1 VKANRTGQVTE
12 NIIADI
18 LRGVGLE
25 FQRQVHVGKSIYEP
39 YTLRADFVVTNLAA
53 FPNGIAIESKW
64 QDRQGSVDEKFP
76 FMALNIRTRY
86 QVPAIVVVAGGS
98 CRQGALDWFRAQCD
112 GHQLIAVVGL
122 EEFISWALR
131 SEKA

>member
-1 VKANRTGQVTE
+1 MKANKSGHVTE
-12 NIIADI
+12 NIIGDI
-18 LRGVGLE
+18 LHGVGLV
-25 FQRQVHVGKSIYEP
+25 FQRQVHVGQSIYEP
-39 YTLRADFVVTNLAA
+39 YQLRADFVVTNLKH
-53 FPNGIAIESKW
+53 FPTGIAIESKW

-76 FMALNIRTRY
+76 FMAINIRTRY

-98 CRQGALDWFRAQCD
+98 CRQGALDWLRSQCD
-112 GHQLIAVVGL
+112 GHHLIAVFGL

>member
-1 VKANRTGQVTE
+1 MKANKSGQVTE
-12 NIIADI
+12 NIVADI

-25 FQRQVHVGKSIYEP
+25 FQRQVHVGNSIYEP

-53 FPNGIAIESKW
+53 FPDGIAIESKW

-76 FMALNIRTRY
+76 FVALNIRTRY
-86 QVPAIVVVAGGS
+86 RVPAIVVVAGGS
-98 CRQGALDWFRAQCD
+98 CRPGALEWFQKQCD
-112 GHQLIAVVGL
+112 GHTLVAVVGL